1 MCKGPEAGLCV
12 ICSKSNKEACVAV
25 SEGKHNRDE
34 AGEVMGQITQ
44 DLVSDG
50 KKIFLVI
57 SRSEMA
63 HGVQIHGLTN
73 SIFSTPN

>member
-44 DLVSDG
+44 DLVSH
-50 KKIFLVI
+50 VVMHI
-57 SRSEMA
+57 S
-63 HGVQIHGLTN
+63 VC
-73 SIFSTPN
+73 

>member
-1 MCKGPEAGLCV
+1 MPNREDKGWVVRNDAGQ
-12 ICSKSNKEACVAV
+12 K
-25 SEGKHNRDE
+25 
-34 AGEVMGQITQ
+34 VMDQITQ

-63 HGVQIHGLTN
+63 HGVQIHGLPN